1 MGEAPRVRMYAV
13 KTTIGQERATADM
26 IYARAKSKGIK
37 ELVSIVV
44 PHGLKGYIFVEVEGD
59 HTVVEK
65 LRTGIKHAKGL
76 VRKEVSL
83 KEIEPFI
90 SPGPPPVKVGVGDL
104 VEVSMGPFKGSRA
117 KVIRI
122 DEAKEEVTIELI
134 EATVPI
140 PVTVKVDAIKVI
152 EKK

>member
-1 MGEAPRVRMYAV
+1 MEKAPRVRIYAV
-13 KTTIGQERATADM
+13 KTTIGQEKTTADM
-26 IYARAKSKGIK
+26 ILARARSKGVK

-44 PHGLKGYIFVEVEGD
+44 PHGLRGYVFVEVDGD

-65 LRTGIKHAKGL
+65 LRSGIKHAKGV
-76 VRKEVSL
+76 VRKEVAF

-90 SPGPPPVKVGVGDL
+90 SLGPPPIKVGVGDL
-104 VEVSMGPFKGSRA
+104 VEVATGPFKGSRA
-117 KVIRI
+117 KVIRV